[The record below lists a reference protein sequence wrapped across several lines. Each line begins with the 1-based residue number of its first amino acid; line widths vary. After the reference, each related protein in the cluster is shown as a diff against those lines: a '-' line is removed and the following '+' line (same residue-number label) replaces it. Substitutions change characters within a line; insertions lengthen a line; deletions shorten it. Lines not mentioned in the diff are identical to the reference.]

1 MRIVL
6 IKGELFDDG
15 NQRLLGILIK
25 SDLKML
31 IADEEV
37 EEYQQ
42 YLLSLKGSSN
52 ETLFISLYQ

>member
-1 MRIVL
+1 VL

-15 NQRLLGILIK
+15 NQKLLGILIK